1 MQFNP
6 DDYEKLWLQTLLFK
20 KNNRIT
26 ILQSNHDKEL
36 LKYIVNSSNLC
47 YTLVFASPFYTID
60 NQTFEK
66 YDDVLTYMWSTISK

>member
-1 MQFNP
+1 MQFIP

-26 ILQSNHDKEL
+26 ILQSNNDKEL

-47 YTLVFASPFYTID
+47 YALVFASPFYKID
-60 NQTFEK
+60 NQMFAK
-66 YDDVLTYMWSTISK
+66 YNDALNYMWSTISK

>member
-1 MQFNP
+1 MQFIP
-6 DDYEKLWLQTLLFK
+6 DDYEKLWLQTMLFK

-26 ILQSNHDKEL
+26 ILQSANDKEL

>member
-20 KNNRIT
+20 KSNRIT
-26 ILQSNHDKEL
+26 ILQSNNDKEL

-47 YTLVFASPFYTID
+47 YTLVFKTPFYTID
-60 NQTFEK
+60 NQMFEK
-66 YDDVLTYMWSTISK
+66 YDDALTYMWSTISK

>member
-1 MQFNP
+1 MQFIP
-6 DDYEKLWLQTLLFK
+6 DDYQNLWLQTMFFK
-20 KNNRIT
+20 KNNCIT
-26 ILQSNHDKEL
+26 ILRSANDKEL

-47 YTLVFASPFYTID
+47 YTLVFETPFYTID